1 MHWLDITLLI
11 VLGIGALLGA
21 RSGLLWQVARIVTF
35 AVAIYV
41 CLYYHDY
48 AASLIAPYLTEGTP
62 ATVSTVA
69 GYVVSFLGVYLVLY
83 GITLILE
90 KMLKAA
96 KLKTMDRLLG
106 AGFGLLKAGLLAGA
120 VLMGMAVFAAPQTD
134 EMLADSRLAPV
145 FLQVMRGVIVAV
157 PRDYKDQF
165 TAALDRIKQVGL
177 DRAQELGGEATRHAV
192 EEQLRVP
199 GTTAKEGAT
208 AREGDTRRSR

>member
-48 AASLIAPYLTEGTP
+48 AAGLIAPYLTEGTP
-62 ATVSTVA
+62 PTVATVA
-69 GYVVSFLGVYLVLY
+69 GYIVTFLGVYLVLY

-90 KMLKAA
+90 RMLKAA

-120 VLMGMAVFAAPQTD
+120 VLMAMAVFGTPKTD
-134 EMLADSRLAPV
+134 DLLAESQLAPV
-145 FLQVMRGVIVAV
+145 FLQLMRGVIVAV
-157 PRDYKDQF
+157 PRDYKEQF
-165 TAALDRIKQVGL
+165 TAALERIKQAGM
-177 DRAQELGGEATRHAV
+177 DRAQELGGAAARNAL

-199 GTTAKEGAT
+199 GSTAREST

>member
-35 AVAIYV
+35 CVAIYV

-48 AASLIAPYLTEGTP
+48 ASSLIAPYLTDGTP
-62 ATVSTVA
+62 ATVATVA
-69 GYVVSFLGVYLVLY
+69 GYIITFLGVYLVLY

-120 VLMGMAVFAAPQTD
+120 VLMGMAVFATPQTD
-134 EMLADSRLAPV
+134 DVLAQSRMAPA
-145 FLQVMRGVIVAV
+145 FLQVMRAVIVAV
-157 PRDYKDQF
+157 PRDYKEQLSE
-165 TAALDRIKQVGL
+165 ALDRIKQVAA
-177 DRAQELGGEATRHAV
+177 DRAQELGGAAARTAI
-192 EEQLRVP
+192 EEQLHP
-199 GTTAKEGAT
+199 PASTG
-208 AREGDTRRSR
+208 REGETRRSH